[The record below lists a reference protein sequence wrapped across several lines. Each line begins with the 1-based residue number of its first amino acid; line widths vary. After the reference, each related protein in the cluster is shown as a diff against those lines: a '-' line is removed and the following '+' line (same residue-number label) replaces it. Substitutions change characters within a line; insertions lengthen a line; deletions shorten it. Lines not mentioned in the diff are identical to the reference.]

1 MFIKV
6 LEEGKFVIDWK
17 KLDAF
22 IESLTSEEAD
32 ELIVGALIDSDL
44 EHMIIDREK
53 DTAMSTF
60 PTGDEA
66 CKQTIEVIE
75 KANTSLTTHY
85 IKMLEGQITHAIKNG
100 CFKTRL
106 YYEEGDSLVADFTIN
121 EKILNNIQVHFENL
135 GCVWETGRDLTY
147 EFRNKVLILS
157 WTKKNGGTKLW

>member
-1 MFIKV
+1 M
-6 LEEGKFVIDWK
+6 IDWD
-17 KLDAF
+17 KLDET

-32 ELIVGALIDSDL
+32 ELIVGALIDSGL

-53 DTAMSTF
+53 DTTMSTF

-75 KANTSLTTHY
+75 KANTSLITHY
-85 IKMLEGQITHAIKNG
+85 IEMLEKQIIQAIKNG

-106 YYEEGDSLVADFTIN
+106 HYEEGDSLVADFTIN
-121 EKILNNIQVHFENL
+121 ETILNNIQLHFGNL
-135 GCVWETGRDLTY
+135 GYVWEVGRDLSY

-157 WTKKNGGTKLW
+157 WTKKNGGTKL